1 MSTIKLFL
9 KDYNN
14 EAIISISGS
23 KNAALPIIAAAIL
36 SDETIYINNIPNI
49 EDVKT
54 MLHLLD
60 YLNIKNT
67 YRNNTLIIQPKR
79 KITSNIKTKLTSKLR
94 GSYYFIGSLLS
105 KNSKVKIN
113 NIGGCNLGK
122 RPINYHLKAFKEMG
136 FNVYQNNNE
145 TKIKGKLKHSI
156 IDLEYPSVGTTI
168 NIILASVKN
177 KKKIKTIIN
186 NASIEPEVVDL
197 CNFLKSMGAQIQGIN
212 SPNLMITSVNHL
224 HSSNYTIISDRIE
237 AGTFLILGALH
248 NGIILKNANTSHL
261 YSLINK
267 LENIGCLIYEHNDLL
282 YLKPNKLKSLNIST
296 DVYPSFP
303 TDLAPQIS
311 ILASQCPGFST
322 IVETVYKDR
331 FSHINELRKLNLE
344 ITKNENISYIKG
356 KQKVNYNNK
365 TLNCKDLRQ
374 GAALILASSLSDKA
388 VTISNTHYI
397 DRGYEDFYTKLE
409 QLGFIIEK

>member
-60 YLNIKNT
+60 YLKIKNT
-67 YRNNTLIIQPKR
+67 YKNNTLIIQPKR

-136 FNVYQNNNE
+136 FNVYQNNDE

-212 SPNLMITSVNHL
+212 SSNLMITSVNHL

-248 NGIILKNANTSHL
+248 NGIMLKNTNTSHL

-322 IVETVYKDR
+322 IAETVYKDR

-344 ITKNENISYIKG
+344 IIKNENISYIKG
-356 KQKVNYNNK
+356 SQKVNYNNK

>member
-145 TKIKGKLKHSI
+145 TKIKGRLKNSI

-177 KKKIKTIIN
+177 KKK
-186 NASIEPEVVDL
+186 
-197 CNFLKSMGAQIQGIN
+197 
-212 SPNLMITSVNHL
+212 
-224 HSSNYTIISDRIE
+224 SS
-237 AGTFLILGALH
+237 
-248 NGIILKNANTSHL
+248 
-261 YSLINK
+261 
-267 LENIGCLIYEHNDLL
+267 
-282 YLKPNKLKSLNIST
+282 
-296 DVYPSFP
+296 
-303 TDLAPQIS
+303 
-311 ILASQCPGFST
+311 
-322 IVETVYKDR
+322 
-331 FSHINELRKLNLE
+331 
-344 ITKNENISYIKG
+344 
-356 KQKVNYNNK
+356 
-365 TLNCKDLRQ
+365 
-374 GAALILASSLSDKA
+374 SSLPS
-388 VTISNTHYI
+388 
-397 DRGYEDFYTKLE
+397 
-409 QLGFIIEK
+409 